1 MTETRPT
8 GSTASDPEPK
18 GGRPSESRPG
28 RDSYL
33 DNAKGLLIVLVVIG
47 HSIELAHGTRAE
59 ALYVMIYS
67 FHMPAFVFITGYL
80 TRGFTAS
87 VKGYLKIVTNLLVP
101 YAIFQVLHRI
111 CSTILEGEDF
121 TLSLLQPEWTLWFL
135 LATAWWRAF
144 TPLLMKLP
152 HRLPIA
158 VAVSLGAGFLP
169 ELTST
174 LALNRTLTL
183 LPFFVL
189 GLSIKPRHLELIK
202 KHFTRVS
209 GLITFG
215 VLGVLALG
223 IQGAVPNDTF
233 FYNASFHELDGDI
246 GQGILY
252 RLATMATG
260 VVGTCAVLAIVPV
273 QKTWWTYLGKFSM
286 YVYVLHALVIHV
298 LRAFDLASWPSSWID
313 VSLVAL
319 AAVLLSLVLASR
331 PVRVVMKPVV
341 QPPIQK
347 LVELVPDDKD
357 KQGTAKQDQDTAQ
370 SKAADKPDAD
380 DPNAD
385 KQDSAAQETR
395 ESAEQD
401 RTTRDRPTQD
411 RPTT

>member
-1 MTETRPT
+1 MTDTRSS
-8 GSTASDPEPK
+8 GSDHPDPQST
-18 GGRPSESRPG
+18 GGRRSTLRPE
-28 RDSYL
+28 RDAYL

-47 HSIELAHGTRAE
+47 HAIEQAHGTRAE

-67 FHMPAFVFITGYL
+67 FHMPAFVFVTGYL

-87 VKGYLKIVTNLLVP
+87 LKGYVKIVTTLLVP
-101 YAIFQVLHRI
+101 YLIFQVLHRV
-111 CSTILEGEDF
+111 CSTVLEGEEF
-121 TLSLLQPEWTLWFL
+121 SLRLLEPEWTLWFL
-135 LATAWWRAF
+135 LATAWWRAV
-144 TPLLMKLP
+144 TPLLKRLP

-189 GLSIKPRHLELIK
+189 GLSIKPHHLELIK
-202 KHFTRVS
+202 KHFTRIS

-223 IQGAVPNDTF
+223 IQGAVPDSTF

-286 YVYVLHALVIHV
+286 YVYVLHALVLHV

-319 AAVLLSLVLASR
+319 AAVLLSLLLASR
-331 PVRVVMKPVV
+331 PVRVVTKPVV

-347 LVELVPDDKD
+347 LVDLVPDDKD
-357 KQGTAKQDQDTAQ
+357 K
-370 SKAADKPDAD
+370 DKP
-380 DPNAD
+380 P
-385 KQDSAAQETR
+385 S
-395 ESAEQD
+395 
-401 RTTRDRPTQD
+401 
-411 RPTT
+411 